1 MSFLHVFM
9 TLTPVNAKRR
19 LELLGFYVTLMTDI
33 VRLAFLLYNLSGDTS
48 FFTMYKITFL

>member
-33 VRLAFLLYNLSGDTS
+33 VRLAFLLYDLSGDTS